1 MVYCQKC
8 GTKNDDDA
16 EFCKKCS
23 VSLKDTAKD
32 RKKAQDEKCEED
44 CAVGKHSPY
53 AKVFWGALV
62 ILIGLAILFNVVIEQ
77 TTLGDKLPEVL
88 KDFDFWWIVL
98 LLIAVAFI
106 ITGLRIATRK

>member
-23 VSLKDTAKD
+23 ASLKDTVKD
-32 RKKAQDEKCEED
+32 RKKEHDDKCEEE
-44 CAVGKHSPY
+44 CAVGKKSPY
-53 AKVFWGALV
+53 AKLFWGALIIV
-62 ILIGLAILFNVVIEQ
+62 IGLAILFNVVIQNTSLKNE
-77 TTLGDKLPEVL
+77 LPSWLVNFE
-88 KDFDFWWIVL
+88 FWWIIG

-106 ITGLRIATRK
+106 ITGLRIAFKK